1 MSPRR
6 AERCDSARAGGT
18 FEIVQTEIKNLN
30 GRLLEEPNYPMSEP
44 SGKHFSD
51 SNPCVMLT
59 TGELRQLLREELH
72 GILSQDRAFNQTRN
86 SLCTPQTAATPP
98 YLTVLE
104 AADLTRLAVSTIRLY
119 IRKGQLKAQKVGRR
133 VILSRA
139 EVEKF
144 ITTNSNKAVEL
155 WSI

>member
-1 MSPRR
+1 M
-6 AERCDSARAGGT
+6 A
-18 FEIVQTEIKNLN
+18 
-30 GRLLEEPNYPMSEP
+30 RLLEEHHYKMNEP

-59 TGELRQLLREELH
+59 TGELRQLLREELR
-72 GILSQDRAFNQTRN
+72 GILSQDRAFDQTRN
-86 SLCTPQTAATPP
+86 SLCTPQTATPP

-119 IRKGQLKAQKVGRR
+119 IRKGRLKAQKVGRR

-144 ITTNSNKAVEL
+144 LGGKSSKVVEL
-155 WSI
+155 FPT